1 MFNYNLPIK
10 YYSMSLGYLLTFH
23 HHEIS
28 LQHADYVVIAS
39 WPAYIDSYLLPILLS
54 YSFFKIKV
62 TIPIKVMVMMFNAT
76 FNNISFISWR
86 SVLLVEEAKSTWRKL
101 PTCRK

>member
-1 MFNYNLPIK
+1 MSKPYEIIIIVLSEYMFNYNLPIK

-54 YSFFKIKV
+54 CIHM
-62 TIPIKVMVMMFNAT
+62 IQ
-76 FNNISFISWR
+76 
-86 SVLLVEEAKSTWRKL
+86 
-101 PTCRK
+101 